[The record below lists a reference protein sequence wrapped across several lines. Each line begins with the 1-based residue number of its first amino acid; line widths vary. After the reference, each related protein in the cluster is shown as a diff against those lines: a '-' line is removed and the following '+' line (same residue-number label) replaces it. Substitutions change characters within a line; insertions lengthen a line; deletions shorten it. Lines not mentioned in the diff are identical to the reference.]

1 MTQQAFGG
9 SWTEQKL
16 SALQDYLSAYTRIF
30 SKNPKALH
38 YKTHYVDAF
47 AGTGY
52 MQRPEI
58 SRSRTF
64 FPELS
69 EGAEE
74 YAKGSAVRALE
85 VIPPFDH
92 YLFIE
97 RDPAR
102 AAELLDL
109 KEKFPA
115 LAPFIDVKQG
125 DAATVL
131 ETWCR
136 SMNWKKNRAVLFLDP
151 FGMDVDWP
159 LLQVIAGTCGI
170 DLWYLFPLFAV
181 NRLLVRGQEPPEA
194 WAKRLTATFGT
205 PSWREK
211 FYSAKHEYSLF
222 EQDEPA
228 QRITR
233 TADIASIQNFLV
245 ERLKSIFVAVSKA
258 MVLENSK
265 NCPLYLLLF
274 AAGNKAGANAGLRI
288 ANYLVG
294 R

>member
-30 SKNPKALH
+30 KSNPAAR
-38 YKTHYVDAF
+38 YYTTYYGDAF

-58 SRSRTF
+58 SPLSTF

-85 VIPPFDH
+85 VDPPFDH

-97 RDPAR
+97 RDPVR

-109 KEKFPA
+109 KKSFPA
-115 LAPFIDVKQG
+115 RAPFIDIRQG

-131 ETWCR
+131 EKWCQ
-136 SMNWKKNRAVLFLDP
+136 SMDWKKNRAVLFLDP

-159 LLQVIAGTCGI
+159 LLEVIAGTRGI

-205 PSWREK
+205 ASWREK

-222 EQDEPA
+222 EEDEPA
-228 QRITR
+228 QRITK
-233 TADIASIQNFLV
+233 TAGIQSFLV
-245 ERLKSIFVAVSKA
+245 ERLKSIFVAVSEA